1 MQMDLDEAIQAWEQG
16 LLTDRGLYE
25 ICETDLEFYN
35 ILNNALCS
43 EDRVKE
49 IMREVSGAD
58 DAYYNALAQAEE
70 ED

>member
-16 LLTDRGLYE
+16 LLTDAGLYE
-25 ICETDLEFYN
+25 VCESDLEFYN
-35 ILNNALCS
+35 ILSSALCS
-43 EDRVKE
+43 EGRVRE

-70 ED
+70 EE